1 MGLFDGIGSTILG
14 GLVGG
19 QTAQE
24 ANEAQQRSTAANI
37 AAQAANQQRGLDALQ
52 GSTAF
57 GEISRTPSG
66 GFQTTQPGAAD
77 AAKARSTLSS
87 GDLDRAARLNQAGQ
101 DFGFTL
107 PTLADARSVVE
118 RDNALQMGQF
128 QKGLDDL
135 ITSRQRTSGGI
146 QLPGSQFD
154 GETVDAIGR
163 FADRNRLGGE
173 TQALDLFNKAREA
186 DLALLGQQLNV
197 NQPQVALPAYTTGTP
212 GGTAAN
218 VIAQSPPRT
227 TVPDIA
233 SAIPFQAAGGIIN
246 QLQAQEQRREDNKN
260 FLEALRVLGNQR
272 AGVTG

>member
-1 MGLFDGIGSTILG
+1 MGLFDGIGSAVLG

-19 QTAQE
+19 QTAKE
-24 ANEAQQRSTAANI
+24 TNEAQQRSTAANI

-146 QLPGSQFD
+146 QLPGSQFE

-163 FADRNRLGGE
+163 FADANRLGGE

>member
-1 MGLFDGIGSTILG
+1 MGLFDGIGSALLG
-14 GLVGG
+14 GVIGG

-24 ANEAQQRSTAANI
+24 TNKAQLASTAANI
-37 AAQAANQQRGLDALQ
+37 TAQRENQERGLDALQ

-57 GEISRTPSG
+57 GDISRTPSG

-87 GDLDRAARLNQAGQ
+87 GDRARAARLNQVGQ
-101 DFGFTL
+101 DFDFAM
-107 PTLADARSVVE
+107 PTLADAQGVVD

-146 QLPGSQFD
+146 QLPGSRFE

-163 FADRNRLGGE
+163 FADANRLGGE
-173 TQALDLFNKAREA
+173 TEALDLFNKSREA

-197 NQPQVALPAYTTGTP
+197 NQPQVPLPAYTTGTP

-218 VIAQSPPRT
+218 VIAQSPPKS

-233 SAIPFQAAGGIIN
+233 SAIPFQAVGGIVS

-260 FLEALRVLGNQR
+260 FLEALRVLGNQK
-272 AGVTG
+272 AGVTI

>member
-1 MGLFDGIGSTILG
+1 MGLFDGIGSAVLG

-19 QTAQE
+19 QTAKE
-24 ANEAQQRSTAANI
+24 TNEAQQRSTAANI

-146 QLPGSQFD
+146 QLPGSQFE

-163 FADRNRLGGE
+163 FADANRLGGE
-173 TQALDLFNKAREA
+173 TEALDLFNKAREA
-186 DLALLGQQLNV
+186 DLGEIDMSQWALVNVGGEEVYVPYTERFKYSSIPGQENSDPV
-197 NQPQVALPAYTTGTP
+197 EANKAY
-212 GGTAAN
+212 
-218 VIAQSPPRT
+218 
-227 TVPDIA
+227 
-233 SAIPFQAAGGIIN
+233 
-246 QLQAQEQRREDNKN
+246 QEMLSNHR
-260 FLEALRVLGNQR
+260 
-272 AGVTG
+272 

>member
-146 QLPGSQFD
+146 QLPGSQFE

-173 TQALDLFNKAREA
+173 TQALDLFNKSREA

-233 SAIPFQAAGGIIN
+233 SAIPFQAAGGIVS

>member
-1 MGLFDGIGSTILG
+1 MGLFDGIGSAVLG

-19 QTAQE
+19 QTAKE
-24 ANEAQQRSTAANI
+24 TNEAQQRSTAANI

-146 QLPGSQFD
+146 QLPGSQFE

-163 FADRNRLGGE
+163 FADANRLGGE

-186 DLALLGQQLNV
+186 DLALLGQQLDV

-260 FLEALRVLGNQR
+260 FLEALRLRGNQL
-272 AGVTG
+272 AGVTE